1 MKPYNEREAVVV
13 GIAVRKD
20 GMDGRRRNRYRK
32 SWLLENVIFTMA
44 TDPPTHAPP
53 QPCVCAPRCT
63 NDNEAWPASSAGFFL
78 SINRYRIH
86 TTSWL
91 VPRTRVPVRFR

>member
-1 MKPYNEREAVVV
+1 MLGRRSRLKPYNEREAVVV

-53 QPCVCAPRCT
+53 QPCELCVRAALHERQRGV
-63 NDNEAWPASSAGFFL
+63 AGL
-78 SINRYRIH
+78 
-86 TTSWL
+86 
-91 VPRTRVPVRFR
+91 